1 MSSVH
6 PAAASVTALPS
17 PVDGGEVAPGFA
29 SLSPDDFKAAFRQ
42 HPAGVSV
49 ITADDGSGPVGLT
62 ATSVFSVSAEPP
74 LLVFSVSSLSS
85 SAPTITAS
93 DTVVVH
99 LLGSEQLHIA
109 KLCATSGID
118 RFADTSIWDRL
129 PTGEPYF
136 TGNGVWIRGR
146 IVNRMEAGTS
156 TVIAVHA
163 LESSVSQAQ
172 TEAPADP
179 VRTESAAAA
188 PTPATPAFTPSF
200 DGAPLVYHNRTWHR
214 LDANSQIDG

>member
-1 MSSVH
+1 M
-6 PAAASVTALPS
+6 TALPS

-163 LESSVSQAQ
+163 LESSVSQPQAA
-172 TEAPADP
+172 EEP
-179 VRTESAAAA
+179 VRAEPAAEA
-188 PTPATPAFTPSF
+188 PTPAVPTFSPSF

>member
-6 PAAASVTALPS
+6 PAAASVTTLPS

-163 LESSVSQAQ
+163 LESSVSQPQAAEEPVRAEPAA
-172 TEAPADP
+172 EAPAP
-179 VRTESAAAA
+179 AV
-188 PTPATPAFTPSF
+188 PTFSPSF